1 MEQSLSLVDLTMQH
15 TVSGLT
21 WSCTFRM
28 VKNFE
33 LQDQKWWTV
42 LKLLADFTAKFKE
55 ISVELRDVE

>member
-1 MEQSLSLVDLTMQH
+1 MEKSLSLVDLTMQQ

-21 WSCTFRM
+21 WSYTCRM

-42 LKLLADFTAKFKE
+42 LKLLADFTAQPKG
-55 ISVELRDVE
+55 ISIELSGVE